1 MSNEILLVDDTP
13 SNGEIVTSDA
23 FDIIRNLHYKVS
35 MEDTP
40 RSFIKNRQ
48 GVDYVEVGY
57 MKKMAD
63 KHYPGWSW
71 TIVRTETLGSE
82 AFMVHGRLKWFEGGI
97 WREGDMTAAH
107 RIAKKRGSNEFVDVG
122 NDIKSA
128 NTDCIKKAFNMYL
141 NIADDVYRNR
151 VEDTS
156 LSQEEIDFLYKQMEG
171 LNEEWK
177 EKISLSIE
185 DGNIEKGDIDK
196 VVAKIELIKK
206 ETKGK
211 DNE

>member
-1 MSNEILLVDDTP
+1 MSNELVLT
-13 SNGEIVTSDA
+13 ETVTSDGTIITSDT
-23 FDIIRNLHYKVS
+23 FDVIRDQHHEVS
-35 MEDTP
+35 MTDTP

-71 TIVRTETLGSE
+71 TIIRTETLGSE

-107 RIAKKRGSNEFVDVG
+107 RIMKKRNSNEFVDVG

-151 VEDTS
+151 VEETS
-156 LSQEEIDFLYKQMEG
+156 LSQEDIDFLYEKMEG
-171 LNEEWK
+171 LDDDWK
-177 EKISLSIE
+177 EKISLTIE
-185 DGNIEKGDIDK
+185 SGEIEKGDIDK
-196 VVAKIELIKK
+196 VVTRIEQIKS

>member
-1 MSNEILLVDDTP
+1 MSNEILLVDDAP

-23 FDIIRNLHYKVS
+23 FDVIRNLHEKVS

-40 RSFIKNRQ
+40 RSFIKNKM

-107 RIAKKRGSNEFVDVG
+107 RIMKKRGSNEFVDVG